1 VASSAK
7 RRPICAAA
15 DRKKGNTW
23 SPRLRA
29 RRLAGPR
36 QVETKKSVH
45 FIFIAGAEGSGTT
58 LMSRL
63 LAAPKTAA
71 SLGGL
76 YVKTPQSEE
85 ASRLTEE
92 FQSVNY
98 LVWDRKAP
106 FAENREARRK
116 WRAVWEHIL
125 GCAAFAGTTH
135 FVFKRSFPFGIPRE
149 RYVPYLQDVDEMVGN
164 VQFVV
169 MYRDPRASSYSTLR
183 RGFDK
188 DLRGLAVLC
197 SEQLT
202 LLAAQTRTIP
212 ENRLKVVSYSK
223 LCLAPADTVAPLL
236 RRCDLDHEEVQR
248 AVEREFPKPK
258 VDDRYQRALGA
269 DQVAW
274 LDEFFDERRCRHWA
288 FLKAAAGE

>member
-1 VASSAK
+1 
-7 RRPICAAA
+7 
-15 DRKKGNTW
+15 
-23 SPRLRA
+23 
-29 RRLAGPR
+29 
-36 QVETKKSVH
+36 
-45 FIFIAGAEGSGTT
+45 
-58 LMSRL
+58 MSRL
-63 LAAPKTAA
+63 LAAPKTAT

-98 LVWDRKAP
+98 LVWDRKAA
-106 FAENREARRK
+106 FAENRDARRK
-116 WRAVWEHIL
+116 WRAVGIL
-125 GCAAFAGTTH
+125 CSTAFAGTTH
-135 FVFKRSFPFGIPRE
+135 FVFKRSFPFGTPRE

-169 MYRDPRASSYSTLR
+169 MHRDPRASSYSTLR

-202 LLAAQTRTIP
+202 LLAAQSQTVP

-236 RRCDLDHEEVQR
+236 RRCDLDHEAVQR
-248 AVEREFPKPK
+248 AIEREFPKPK
-258 VDDRYQRALGA
+258 VDDLYRRALLGA
-269 DQVAW
+269 DQVAR
-274 LDEFFDERRCRHWA
+274 LEEFLDERRRRHRA
-288 FLKAAAGE
+288 FLKAAVGE

>member
-1 VASSAK
+1 MET
-7 RRPICAAA
+7 
-15 DRKKGNTW
+15 RKN
-23 SPRLRA
+23 
-29 RRLAGPR
+29 
-36 QVETKKSVH
+36 VH

-85 ASRLTEE
+85 AARLTEE

-98 LVWDRKAP
+98 LVWDRKAS

-223 LCLAPADTVAPLL
+223 LCLAPADTIAPLL

-248 AVEREFPKPK
+248 AIEREFPKPK
-258 VDDRYQRALGA
+258 VDDRYRRALGA

>member
-1 VASSAK
+1 MSFRVQGSFPFGAK
-7 RRPICAAA
+7 RRPVCVAA

-23 SPRLRA
+23 PPRLRA
-29 RRLAGPR
+29 RRSAGSR

-98 LVWDRKAP
+98 LVWDRKAS

-116 WRAVWEHIL
+116 WRAVWERIL
-125 GCAAFAGTTH
+125 GSTAFAGTTH

-169 MYRDPRASSYSTLR
+169 PV
-183 RGFDK
+183 G
-188 DLRGLAVLC
+188 
-197 SEQLT
+197 
-202 LLAAQTRTIP
+202 
-212 ENRLKVVSYSK
+212 
-223 LCLAPADTVAPLL
+223 
-236 RRCDLDHEEVQR
+236 
-248 AVEREFPKPK
+248 
-258 VDDRYQRALGA
+258 
-269 DQVAW
+269 
-274 LDEFFDERRCRHWA
+274 
-288 FLKAAAGE
+288 

>member
-1 VASSAK
+1 
-7 RRPICAAA
+7 
-15 DRKKGNTW
+15 
-23 SPRLRA
+23 
-29 RRLAGPR
+29 
-36 QVETKKSVH
+36 
-45 FIFIAGAEGSGTT
+45 
-58 LMSRL
+58 
-63 LAAPKTAA
+63 
-71 SLGGL
+71 
-76 YVKTPQSEE
+76 
-85 ASRLTEE
+85 
-92 FQSVNY
+92 
-98 LVWDRKAP
+98 
-106 FAENREARRK
+106 
-116 WRAVWEHIL
+116 
-125 GCAAFAGTTH
+125 
-135 FVFKRSFPFGIPRE
+135 
-149 RYVPYLQDVDEMVGN
+149 MVGN

-202 LLAAQTRTIP
+202 LLAAQSRTVP

-258 VDDRYQRALGA
+258 VDDRYRRALGA

>member
-1 VASSAK
+1 
-7 RRPICAAA
+7 
-15 DRKKGNTW
+15 
-23 SPRLRA
+23 
-29 RRLAGPR
+29 
-36 QVETKKSVH
+36 
-45 FIFIAGAEGSGTT
+45 
-58 LMSRL
+58 MSRL

-85 ASRLTEE
+85 AARLTEE

-98 LVWDRKAP
+98 LVWDRKAS

-223 LCLAPADTVAPLL
+223 LAL
-236 RRCDLDHEEVQR
+236 RRLTRSRHCS
-248 AVEREFPKPK
+248 
-258 VDDRYQRALGA
+258 VDAILITRRSSGPLSGNSPSRRLMTATGA
-269 DQVAW
+269 
-274 LDEFFDERRCRHWA
+274 HWA
-288 FLKAAAGE
+288 LIKSHGSMSSLTNAVAGIGPS

>member
-1 VASSAK
+1 
-7 RRPICAAA
+7 
-15 DRKKGNTW
+15 
-23 SPRLRA
+23 
-29 RRLAGPR
+29 
-36 QVETKKSVH
+36 VETKKSVH

-98 LVWDRKAP
+98 LVWDRKAS
-106 FAENREARRK
+106 FGENREARRK
-116 WRAVWEHIL
+116 WRAVWERIL
-125 GCAAFAGTTH
+125 CSTAFAGTTH

-202 LLAAQTRTIP
+202 LLAAQTPTIP

-258 VDDRYQRALGA
+258 VDDQRALGA